1 MKYYEI
7 LYIVNPNYEQ
17 ERLSKAMDNVW
28 EELKK
33 YKVEIINHRVWG
45 KKRLAYMV
53 QNHKYGTFVI
63 LQYGT
68 EDTGFMTEFNVFMKL
83 NKAVLRAQTV
93 SLKEKPEEFTEEDA
107 PEILAEEG
115 FGEELKT
122 DELATEVDIPLET
135 KEEVNDAVEKPQDE
149 EANEKVKPEP
159 AADDA
164 SEDTEEKKEKPEKE
178 D

>member
-17 ERLSKAMDNVW
+17 ERLSKAMDNVG

-93 SLKEKPEEFTEEDA
+93 SLKEKPEEFTEEGA
-107 PEILAEEG
+107 PEMLAEEG

-135 KEEVNDAVEKPQDE
+135 VEEKADDTVEKSQDE
-149 EANEKVKPEP
+149 KANEKVESEI

-164 SEDTEEKKEKPEKE
+164 SEEIEEDKEKE